1 MMINEDMI
9 IIEVPIKKVE
19 DNSSLKKYT
28 PDKIPIGTEIYLN
41 GASILTGANFK
52 L

>member
-1 MMINEDMI
+1 MI

-19 DNSSLKKYT
+19 DNYSLKKYT
-28 PDKIPIGTEIYLN
+28 HDKIQIGTEIYLN
-41 GASILTGANFK
+41 GANILAGANFK

>member
-1 MMINEDMI
+1 MINEDMI

-19 DNSSLKKYT
+19 DNCSLKKYT
-28 PDKIPIGTEIYLN
+28 PDNIPIGTEIYLS
-41 GASILTGANFK
+41 GANILAGANFK